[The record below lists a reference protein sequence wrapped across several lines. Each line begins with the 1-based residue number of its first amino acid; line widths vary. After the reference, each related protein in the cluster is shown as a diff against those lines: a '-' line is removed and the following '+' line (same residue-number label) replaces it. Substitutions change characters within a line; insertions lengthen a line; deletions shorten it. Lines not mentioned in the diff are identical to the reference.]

1 MSSNLP
7 STAKSSAY
15 QTNGNGRRQ
24 PYLRESERDR
34 AKREAKECIHVLRQE
49 GFQLDGFNLL
59 GVVANPRAGMVLASA
74 RQTMP
79 NPTRP
84 GEDTGVEGT
93 SDMLTD
99 AVNSLGYTLGQVT
112 EQIETVNLFIEEL
125 SRQYLGDDTDE
136 SHFLEYYYQEDE
148 EHMDEL
154 PLPEQLAIL
163 QLSEL
168 ESYVKNCGDLA
179 HSLFSQGLE
188 TSSQP
193 ISTEGIPEGSTTQT
207 FEELAVPDIFYETE
221 FDLTESATFANLLL
235 REGSAELSHGN
246 ALYQPTSELLPARE
260 QDALAG
266 HLDHVE
272 LALQEQVRLK
282 AGAFF
287 QETTRFRQL
296 QSSIQELLVQ
306 VTTMRQDVQYVLSVN
321 RHTKDV
327 SNHQRQDY
335 ELLVQL
341 VDAITDLIQAK
352 SSIGG
357 LLSANDQ
364 LGAAQLIQYGRRL
377 LQHRIFSTDD
387 DQCDDHSG
395 SHQISL
401 ELQNLIALSPV
412 SDQFQ
417 QYENLVVQSLSEEVV
432 DTFFNWRSNEGDRV
446 KELAQAL
453 AACKALTKA
462 GELYHRRLQQTIRM
476 TVRTTIAE
484 FVESSGG
491 GSLGVTGMTY
501 QDFFSCL
508 ELLMDELNTILQM
521 TREVDAFATADPLF
535 LNTEGRW
542 TMTAMVSGA
551 DLAAKSIAELLRLRK
566 EAHSLVTLEEMRKL
580 WDTCLN
586 FTLRVEED
594 YGNNVKAIGLRSTL
608 VGQAKAFLDR
618 THESHMSSL
627 VAALDSER
635 WTPCEVSLEWN
646 GFRYLGKYLIVL
658 PSCAP
663 FQKGICRETGLVDT
677 TVHWPSHCFS
687 DEPTR

>member
-1 MSSNLP
+1 M
-7 STAKSSAY
+7 
-15 QTNGNGRRQ
+15 
-24 PYLRESERDR
+24 
-34 AKREAKECIHVLRQE
+34 
-49 GFQLDGFNLL
+49 DGFNLL
-59 GVVANPRAGMVLASA
+59 GVVANPRAGMVLSSG
-74 RQTMP
+74 RP
-79 NPTRP
+79 IVPSSPRP
-84 GEDTGVEGT
+84 GEDTSGVEGT

-125 SRQYLGDDTDE
+125 SRQYLGDDADE

-154 PLPEQLAIL
+154 PLPEQLASL
-163 QLSEL
+163 QLSKL
-168 ESYVKNCGDLA
+168 ESYVKSCGDLA

-193 ISTEGIPEGSTTQT
+193 ISMDRMPEGSVAPL
-207 FEELAVPDIFYETE
+207 FEEVAVPGIFYETE
-221 FDLTESATFANLLL
+221 FDLTESSTFLNLLL
-235 REGSAELSHGN
+235 REGSAEQCQGN

-306 VTTMRQDVQYVLSVN
+306 VTTMRLDIQSVLSVY

-341 VDAITDLIQAK
+341 VDATTSLIQTK

-364 LGAAQLIQYGRRL
+364 LGAAHQIQYGRRL
-377 LQHRIFSTDD
+377 LQQRIAATDD
-387 DQCDDHSG
+387 DHCDDPSG
-395 SHQISL
+395 SPQISL
-401 ELQNLIALSPV
+401 ELQNLVALSPV
-412 SDQFQ
+412 SDQLQ
-417 QYENLVVQSLSEEVV
+417 QYEHLVVQSLSEEVV
-432 DTFFNWRSNEGDRV
+432 DTFFNWRSSEGDRV
-446 KELAQAL
+446 KEMTQAL
-453 AACKALTKA
+453 AVCQALTKA
-462 GELYHRRLQQTIRM
+462 GELYHRRLNQTIRM

-491 GSLGVTGMTY
+491 GTLGVTGMAY

-508 ELLMDELNTILQM
+508 ELLMEELHTILQM
-521 TREVDAFATADPLF
+521 TREVDAFAAAEALF
-535 LNTEGRW
+535 PKEEGRW

-551 DLAAKSIAELLRLRK
+551 DLAAKSISELLRLRK
-566 EAHSLVTLEEMRKL
+566 EAHSLISLEEMRRL

-586 FTLRVEED
+586 FTLRVEDD
-594 YGNNVKAIGLRSTL
+594 YGNNNFKAVGLRSTL
-608 VGQAKAFLDR
+608 VGQAKSFLDR

-635 WTPCEVSLEWN
+635 WTPCEVSTE
-646 GFRYLGKYLIVL
+646 
-658 PSCAP
+658 C
-663 FQKGICRETGLVDT
+663 
-677 TVHWPSHCFS
+677 
-687 DEPTR
+687 